1 MEKAIVT
8 AVNIS
13 EKKGTSKHPVPYAV
27 CKVDYGIEG
36 DAHAGK
42 GIRQV
47 SLLGIESIENFK
59 RDKKDAVGLCEGKF
73 AENITT
79 RGICLYKLPVG
90 TVLNIGSAV
99 LKVSQ
104 IGKKCHADQGCEIAR
119 KYGVCAMPREGIFCT
134 VEREGLIRAGDEI
147 TVAER
152 QSAVDRKKT
161 L

>member
-1 MEKAIVT
+1 MEKATVT

-13 EKKGTSKHPVPYAV
+13 EKKGTSKHPVPFAV
-27 CKVDYGIEG
+27 CKVNHGIEG
-36 DAHAGK
+36 DAHAGP
-42 GIRQV
+42 GIRQI

-90 TVLNIGSAV
+90 TLLRIGSAE

-104 IGKKCHADQGCEIAR
+104 IGKKCHADEGCEIAR
-119 KYGVCAMPREGIFCT
+119 KYGICAMPREGIFCT
-134 VEREGLIRAGDEI
+134 VEKEGVIRAGDEI
-147 TVAER
+147 IVENSVSR
-152 QSAVDRKKT
+152 
-161 L
+161 

>member
-1 MEKAIVT
+1 MEKATVT

-27 CKVDYGIEG
+27 CRINHGIEG
-36 DAHAGK
+36 DAHAGP
-42 GIRQV
+42 GIRQI

-90 TVLNIGSAV
+90 TLLRIGEAE
-99 LKVSQ
+99 LRVSQ
-104 IGKKCHADQGCEIAR
+104 IGKKCHADEGCEIAR
-119 KYGVCAMPREGIFCT
+119 KYGICAMPREGIFCT
-134 VEREGLIRAGDEI
+134 VEKEGVIRAGDEI
-147 TVAER
+147 IVENSVSR
-152 QSAVDRKKT
+152 
-161 L
+161 